1 MSKFNI
7 IGLISLALGGIIIGF
22 QAIGNL
28 VKESYSWEAMSL
40 LDLLKADQ
48 LRWIDSIPVEFIQ
61 NAILQVISA
70 PLYLVLFI
78 VAGIC
83 FVISVLFRL

>member
-61 NAILQVISA
+61 NAILQIINA